1 MAQDEKKRPDDIKE
15 TGNDAPVLRGKG
27 EDTAQESTEGALRGD
42 AGTVPLAQKGRA
54 PKNEKKASDEGS
66 VGQGDVDL
74 ASLDAFG
81 VDTAGEFVRDGGNNT
96 SGKKGAEK
104 KVSNKKSSAKKTSAE
119 TAPNKEKKGKY
130 IIPVLRT
137 YHHDTKQIAQT
148 KGGAELRTIL
158 AKETE
163 EKRMAQE
170 EYRQNAKDI
179 MKESAV
185 LRDKYKNFTQKK
197 QKQQQSDAAEANSN
211 STTDEQSVKLDNN
224 ITTSDND
231 ITTDEQSV
239 DQKNIT
245 RTLSGAAAYMQS
257 VHDQAAK
264 KEVPQEQSS
273 KQSELNK
280 KIEQPAQEPEEQKK
294 EKGGI
299 FARLRGKNLPENV
312 FTQKEREVMQ
322 QKQQE
327 SVEKETIKDAWKNFK
342 RKKEKLQ
349 EMGLRA
355 RDVRSYA
362 VTPDGQI
369 SNKPLQRQNILLFA
383 IIFFLLAGL
392 IFFILFL
399 ALTPAEESA
408 TDNTITDVL
417 PVPDI
422 LSSEKQ
428 VFVNTAE
435 AIIPSDTWQSIIE
448 QDGEQDAVT
457 KYVPYEVINE
467 KESQISFR
475 DFSRSFRLSFP
486 SGLQN
491 AFDSYYFVGKYET
504 QSNASGILI
513 ASVRRYGDA
522 FVWMRNWEK
531 NAINAFSTVFPG
543 VFSQV
548 NVNNVTT
555 ESRVIDN
562 QDVRVVRH
570 PSSQKEILYYFF
582 GRSILVFV
590 VGDASAIPSINA
602 RIRAANTL

>member
-1 MAQDEKKRPDDIKE
+1 MAQDEKKRPDD
-15 TGNDAPVLRGKG
+15 TAGDDAPAAQGGEGGVARKSTKG
-27 EDTAQESTEGALRGD
+27 AVKDSADTAA
-42 AGTVPLAQKGRA
+42 PAQKNRV
-54 PKNEKKASDEGS
+54 PENEKKTSGEGS
-66 VGQGDVDL
+66 VGQGDIDI

-81 VDTAGEFVRDGGNNT
+81 VDTAGEFVRDGGK
-96 SGKKGAEK
+96 SAAEKKGAEK
-104 KVSNKKSSAKKTSAE
+104 KAGNKKSSAKKTSAE
-119 TAPNKEKKGKY
+119 TAPNKKRKEGY
-130 IIPVLRT
+130 MIPVLRT

-163 EKRMAQE
+163 EKRVAQE
-170 EYRQNAKDI
+170 EYRQNTKDI

-197 QKQQQSDAAEANSN
+197 QKQQQSDAAETNSN
-211 STTDEQSVKLDNN
+211 STTDEQSVKSDNT

-231 ITTDEQSV
+231 ITTHEQPV
-239 DQKNIT
+239 NQKSIT

-257 VHDQAAK
+257 V
-264 KEVPQEQSS
+264 QEQSP
-273 KQSELNK
+273 KQSKLNK
-280 KIEQPAQEPEEQKK
+280 EAEQPAQEPEEQKK
-294 EKGGI
+294 EKRGI
-299 FARLRGKNLPENV
+299 FARLRGKGLPENV
-312 FTQKEREVMQ
+312 FTQEERESMQ
-322 QKQQE
+322 QKQEE

-342 RKKEKLQ
+342 RKKKKLQ
-349 EMGLRA
+349 EMGLQA

-369 SNKPLQRQNILLFA
+369 PNKPLQRQNILLLA

-392 IFFILFL
+392 IFFILVL

-408 TDNTITDVL
+408 AGNTIADVL

-435 AIIPSDTWQSIIE
+435 AIIPSDTWQSITE
-448 QDGEQDAVT
+448 QDGEQDTVT

-548 NVNNVTT
+548 NVNNVIT

-562 QDVRVVRH
+562 QDVRVIRH
-570 PSSQKEILYYFF
+570 PSSQKEVLYYFF

-590 VGDASAIPSINA
+590 VGDTSAIPPINA

>member
-1 MAQDEKKRPDDIKE
+1 MAQDEKKRPDD
-15 TGNDAPVLRGKG
+15 LKG
-27 EDTAQESTEGALRGD
+27 VKGGDTQKNAESAVRNSAGA
-42 AGTVPLAQKGRA
+42 TVPS
-54 PKNEKKASDEGS
+54 KKEVSNGDS
-66 VGQGDVDL
+66 IDQGDVDL

-81 VDTAGEFVRDGGNNT
+81 VDTAGEFVRDSGNNA
-96 SGKKGAEK
+96 SEKKGAEK
-104 KVSNKKSSAKKTSAE
+104 KASNKKSSVKKTSTE
-119 TAPNKEKKGKY
+119 TAPDKKRKGGY
-130 IIPVLRT
+130 MIPVLRT

-170 EYRQNAKDI
+170 EYRQNTKDI

-185 LRDKYKNFTQKK
+185 LQDKYRNFKQKK
-197 QKQQQSDAAEANSN
+197 QNKQVAATESDSN
-211 STTDEQSVKLDNN
+211 
-224 ITTSDND
+224 
-231 ITTDEQSV
+231 ITTDEQPVKS
-239 DQKNIT
+239 DTAIAANEQSINQKSIT

-257 VHDQAAK
+257 V
-264 KEVPQEQSS
+264 QEQSP
-273 KQSELNK
+273 KQSKSSSAAAIPSKEA
-280 KIEQPAQEPEEQKK
+280 EQPTQEQKEQKK

-299 FARLRGKNLPENV
+299 FARIRGKDLPENV
-312 FTQKEREVMQ
+312 FTQEERELMQ

-327 SVEKETIKDAWKNFK
+327 SVEKETIKDAWKNFR
-342 RKKEKLQ
+342 RKKKKLQ
-349 EMGLRA
+349 EIGLRA

-362 VTPDGQI
+362 VTPDEQI
-369 SNKPLQRQNILLFA
+369 SNKPLQRQNMLLLA

-408 TDNTITDVL
+408 IDGTIDDVL
-417 PVPDI
+417 PVPDV

-435 AIIPSDTWQSIIE
+435 EILSSDAWQSITE

-467 KESQISFR
+467 KESQINFQ
-475 DFSRSFRLSFP
+475 DFARSFHLRFP

-491 AFDSYYFVGKYET
+491 ALDNYYFVGKYET
-504 QSNASGILI
+504 QSNANGILI
-513 ASVRRYGDA
+513 ASVRRYGNA

-543 VFSQV
+543 VLSQV
-548 NVNNVTT
+548 NVNNVIT

-562 QDVRVVRH
+562 QDVRVIRH
-570 PSSQKEILYYFF
+570 PSNQKEVLYYFF

-590 VGDASAIPSINA
+590 VGDASVIPLINA

>member
-1 MAQDEKKRPDDIKE
+1 MAQDEKKRPDDIA
-15 TGNDAPVLRGKG
+15 GDNAPVLQG
-27 EDTAQESTEGALRGD
+27 EGENTAQEGTEGALKDG
-42 AGTVPLAQKGRA
+42 AGTATPAQKGGV
-54 PKNEKKASDEGS
+54 PKNEKKTSGDGS
-66 VGQGDVDL
+66 VDQGDVDL

-96 SGKKGAEK
+96 AEKKGAEK
-104 KVSNKKSSAKKTSAE
+104 KISNKKSSTKKVPAK
-119 TAPNKEKKGKY
+119 TAPNKKKKEGY
-130 IIPVLRT
+130 MIPVLRT

-170 EYRQNAKDI
+170 EYRQNTKDI

-185 LRDKYKNFTQKK
+185 LRDKYRNFKQKK
-197 QKQQQSDAAEANSN
+197 QKEQVAAVEPDSN
-211 STTDEQSVKLDNN
+211 IATDEQSVKSDNN
-224 ITTSDND
+224 ITASDNE
-231 ITTDEQSV
+231 ITTHEQSV
-239 DQKNIT
+239 DQKKIT

-257 VHDQAAK
+257 V
-264 KEVPQEQSS
+264 QEQSP

-280 KIEQPAQEPEEQKK
+280 KAEQPAQEPEEQKK
-294 EKGGI
+294 EKKGI
-299 FARLRGKNLPENV
+299 FARLRGKDLPEDV
-312 FTQKEREVMQ
+312 FTQEERELMQ

-327 SVEKETIKDAWKNFK
+327 SVEKETIKDAWKNFT
-342 RKKEKLQ
+342 KKKKKLQ

-369 SNKPLQRQNILLFA
+369 PNKPLQRQNMLLLA

-399 ALTPAEESA
+399 ALTPAEES
-408 TDNTITDVL
+408 TIDNTDDGAL

-435 AIIPSDTWQSIIE
+435 AIIPSDTWQSITK
-448 QDGEQDAVT
+448 QDGEQDTVT

-475 DFSRSFRLSFP
+475 DFSRSFRLGLP

-491 AFDSYYFVGKYET
+491 AFDSYYFVGKYEG
-504 QSNASGILI
+504 QSSASGILI

-531 NAINAFSTVFPG
+531 NAINAFSAVFPG

-548 NVNNVTT
+548 NVNNVIT

-582 GRSILVFV
+582 GRSILVFI
-590 VGDASAIPSINA
+590 VGDTSAILPINA